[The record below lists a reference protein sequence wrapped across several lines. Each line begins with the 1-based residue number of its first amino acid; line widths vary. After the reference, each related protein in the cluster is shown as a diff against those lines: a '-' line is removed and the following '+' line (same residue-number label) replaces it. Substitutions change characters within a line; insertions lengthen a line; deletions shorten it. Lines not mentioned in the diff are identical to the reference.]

1 MAALAGSLFIGGL
14 LASCGGRLEEV
25 LDKLLDKSR
34 LLSVT
39 ATPNPVPAPA
49 DGSSTPFA
57 LRVDFDSNNSL
68 DVIRVLLENPAGSGN
83 YVLIGQPDA
92 CQGGTAEAC
101 GNGSITIQCS
111 SLSTSYGPS
120 YRAVTCAGGADA
132 TTLAAETIRARV
144 EIIGR
149 RILGGYSSDEADDR
163 LDFSL
168 VVQ

>member
-101 GNGSITIQCS
+101 GNGWRRNAPSCKGASGSIVPVWAS
-111 SLSTSYGPS
+111 SNRHGPYWKRS
-120 YRAVTCAGGADA
+120 GKPDPNCRCW
-132 TTLAAETIRARV
+132 
-144 EIIGR
+144 
-149 RILGGYSSDEADDR
+149 
-163 LDFSL
+163 
-168 VVQ
+168 